1 VIHILKSSFWN
12 LFGTAIIILSGAVLT
27 LVAPKVLSIEDFG
40 LWRTFLL
47 YSTYAGIL
55 HLGIADGFLLNNVAV
70 TRDEVFKSLNR
81 SVPFLL
87 IQQILI
93 SAIIFLVLYMFI
105 PNLNM
110 VVIGASVLLFS
121 IAINMRTQFDNFL
134 IITKNFKTSNI
145 VKILDKSIFLIFLFS
160 FLLLAKASYQGIIF
174 FYILSSFLALIV
186 LFIMVRPKM
195 KFSKGMIRNN
205 TQDIKVGSQLLASN
219 VFIILLFNIDSMFVN
234 MFLSL
239 KSFAIFSFA
248 ITIIMLIN
256 QFAESI
262 SQVFFPYLATDLR
275 EKLFSVNQLISS
287 SMFGLWVLILQFSY
301 LFIPLINVVFPK
313 YSASENII
321 VIYLLMSLFTLLIRI
336 SQNNMF
342 KVLNAQISF
351 VKIEVIVAVL
361 VVITFLIAR
370 GNISLIAVSTVI
382 LITRMIWYI
391 LNELYLKNS
400 LKFIGMI
407 TVGFILYSGIY
418 LAIYFYVQPTYLKFV
433 LFFICALPM
442 YILSV
447 RKLRVRRISPQS

>member
-27 LVAPKVLSIEDFG
+27 LVAPKVLSIEEFG

-70 TRDEVFKSLNR
+70 SKDEAFKSLNR

-93 SAIIFLVLYMFI
+93 SAIIFLVLYIFI

-110 VVIGASVLLFS
+110 VVIGAGVLLFS
-121 IAINMRTQFDNFL
+121 IAINIRTQFDNFL

-145 VKILDKSIFLIFLFS
+145 VKILDKSIFLIFLFA
-160 FLLLAKASYQGIIF
+160 FLLLTKASYQGIIF
-174 FYILSSFLALIV
+174 FYILSSVIALVV
-186 LFIMVRPKM
+186 LFIVVRPKM
-195 KFSKGMIRNN
+195 DFSQGMIRKNI
-205 TQDIKVGSQLLASN
+205 QDIKVGSQLLSSN

-234 MFLSL
+234 MFMGL

-275 EKLFSVNQLISS
+275 EKLFSVNQIISG

-301 LFIPLINVVFPK
+301 FFIPLINIVFPK
-313 YSASENII
+313 YSASEIII

-342 KVLNAQISF
+342 KVLNAQIAF

-361 VVITFLIAR
+361 VVITLLIAR
-370 GNISLIAVSTVI
+370 GNISLTAVSTVI

-391 LNELYLKNS
+391 LNELYLKSS

-407 TVGFILYSGIY
+407 TLGFVLYSGIY
-418 LAIYFYVQPTYLKFV
+418 LTIYFYIQPVYLKFV
-433 LFFICALPM
+433 LFFICALPL

-447 RKLRVRRISPQS
+447 RKLRVKRVSPQS

>member
-1 VIHILKSSFWN
+1 MIHILKSSFWN

-70 TRDEVFKSLNR
+70 NRDEAFKSLNR

-93 SAIIFLVLYMFI
+93 SAIIFLILYIFI
-105 PNLNM
+105 PNANM

-121 IAINMRTQFDNFL
+121 IAINIRTQFDNFL

-145 VKILDKSIFLIFLFS
+145 VKILDKSSFLIFLFG

-174 FYILSSFLALIV
+174 FYILSSVLALVV
-186 LFIMVRPKM
+186 LFIVVRPKM
-195 KFSKGMIRNN
+195 EFSHGMISKNI
-205 TQDIKVGSQLLASN
+205 QDIKVGSQLLASN

-275 EKLFSVNQLISS
+275 EKLFSVNQLISG

-301 LFIPLINVVFPK
+301 LFIPLINIVFPK
-313 YSASENII
+313 YSASETII

-342 KVLNAQISF
+342 KVLNAQIAF

-407 TVGFILYSGIY
+407 TLGFVFYSGIY

-442 YILSV
+442 YIMSA
-447 RKLRVRRISPQS
+447 RKLRVKRVSPQA

>member
-27 LVAPKVLSIEDFG
+27 LVAPKVLSVEEFG

-70 TRDEVFKSLNR
+70 TRDEVFKGLNR

-93 SAIIFLVLYMFI
+93 SAIIFLILYMFI

-134 IITKNFKTSNI
+134 IITKNFKISNI

-186 LFIMVRPKM
+186 LFIVVRPKM
-195 KFSKGMIRNN
+195 EFSQGMIRKNI
-205 TQDIKVGSQLLASN
+205 QDIKVGSQLLASN

-239 KSFAIFSFA
+239 KSFAVFSFA

-275 EKLFSVNQLISS
+275 EKLFSVNQLISG

-313 YSASENII
+313 YSESEIII

-407 TVGFILYSGIY
+407 TLGFILYSGIY

-442 YILSV
+442 YIMSV
-447 RKLRVRRISPQS
+447 RKLRVRRVSPQS